1 MAQGDKAFAIALV
14 FCSSGLRKLNSLS
27 YHQAVPVL
35 TSLLHRRDDI
45 GEHGLTVSSSSQL
58 IPFISLLKAKNMPG
72 SVMMVA
78 WMPLFIAQGPLALP
92 GN

>member
-1 MAQGDKAFAIALV
+1 
-14 FCSSGLRKLNSLS
+14 
-27 YHQAVPVL
+27 
-35 TSLLHRRDDI
+35 
-45 GEHGLTVSSSSQL
+45 L